1 DGAGVRALQARQDRH
16 QRRLAGAVLAH
27 HRRHDAAADV
37 DRHVVERHDAREV
50 LAEPGDAD
58 RRAQRS
64 VGHPSGVTVPALS
77 ALTTSGGI
85 STFTGSAPSA
95 TRSRSWVID
104 VTTWPT
110 GSWLIEKAIVPS
122 SMYVSVCCRAS
133 VPTITMSPARSA
145 CSAHL
150 AAPTMLQQ
158 STEAMAIASGLACIA
173 FWIALNIW
181 PGSMPVLIGPTNS

>member
-1 DGAGVRALQARQDRH
+1 MKTSTGRPPTATVPASGRCRPERIDISVDLPAPFSPIT
-16 QRRLAGAVLAH
+16 AVTTPV
-27 HRRHDAAADV
+27 ADV

-64 VGHPSGVTVPALS
+64 VGHPSGVTEPALS

-85 STFTGSAPSA
+85 STLTGSVPSV

-122 SMYVSVCCRAS
+122 SMYVSVC
-133 VPTITMSPARSA
+133 
-145 CSAHL
+145 
-150 AAPTMLQQ
+150 
-158 STEAMAIASGLACIA
+158 
-173 FWIALNIW
+173 
-181 PGSMPVLIGPTNS
+181 